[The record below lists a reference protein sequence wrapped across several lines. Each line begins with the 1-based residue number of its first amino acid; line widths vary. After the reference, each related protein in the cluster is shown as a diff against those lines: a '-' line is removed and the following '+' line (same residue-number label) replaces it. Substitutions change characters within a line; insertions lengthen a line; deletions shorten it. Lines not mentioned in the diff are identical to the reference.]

1 MSAAAGNGSA
11 RLTWTAPASGGKPIT
26 SYTITPY
33 VGTEAQQTTTVPA
46 PPPPAGTVVT
56 GLQNGTSYTFVVTA
70 NNELGAGAPS
80 EPSSAI
86 TPEATITEPA
96 APTEVSAAAGNASVT
111 LKWSEPA
118 NGGSPITRYR
128 ITPYIGGV
136 AQQATTL
143 TGSPPATGTTLTGL
157 TNGTS
162 YTFTV
167 KAANALGFGPESEP
181 SAPVTPATTP
191 STPSILS
198 TSAGNGSVT
207 LKWSEPSN
215 GGSPIT
221 AYTVTPYVGGVAQ
234 KATTVEGSPPAIT
247 TTITGLVNGTAYTFK
262 VTATNALGSSPES
275 EASAAVTPA
284 AAPSA
289 PGNVAVSAATKQALL
304 SWSEPSSNGGSPIT
318 GYRITPFIGATAQ
331 TPVEVSP
338 SASST
343 IVKNLLNGTAY
354 TFTVTAVNAVG
365 AGTPSSSTPAVTPQD
380 TIFDFATPATIAEND
395 PSSVELGV
403 KFTSEV
409 PGTVTGMRF
418 YKASTNTGT
427 HLASLWTA
435 GGTLLASATFSNESA
450 SGWQQVNF
458 SSPVA
463 ISANTTYVAGY
474 LAPKGHYS
482 DTASAFTSS
491 PFANPP
497 LSALSNVAS
506 ANGVYAYSASST
518 FPTNSFK
525 ASNYYVDV
533 DFEPGAATAPGQVA
547 GVSASAATKQALL
560 SWSEPTSNGSPIT
573 GYRIT
578 PFIGTTAQTPV
589 EVGAASTSTTIKN
602 LTNGTAYTFTVAALN
617 ALGAGPASSASPAV
631 TPEDTIFDYATPAIT
646 DSGDGSSVTVGVKF
660 SSEVAGTITGIR
672 FYKASTNVGAH
683 VADLWSSTGTLLASA
698 PFSGET
704 ASGWQQVNFAT
715 PVAISAKTTYVAGYL
730 APKGHYSDTAS
741 GFTSAVSNPPLSALA
756 SSTSANGVYAYGGTS
771 TFPTNSFKA
780 TNYFVDVDFEPSK

>member
-1 MSAAAGNGSA
+1 M
-11 RLTWTAPASGGKPIT
+11 
-26 SYTITPY
+26 
-33 VGTEAQQTTTVPA
+33 
-46 PPPPAGTVVT
+46 
-56 GLQNGTSYTFVVTA
+56 
-70 NNELGAGAPS
+70 
-80 EPSSAI
+80 
-86 TPEATITEPA
+86 
-96 APTEVSAAAGNASVT
+96 T

-118 NGGSPITRYR
+118 SGGSTITSYTV
-128 ITPYIGGV
+128 TPYIGGS
-136 AQQATTL
+136 AQKATTL
-143 TGSPPATGTTLTGL
+143 EGSPPATGATIGGL
-157 TNGTS
+157 TNGT
-162 YTFTV
+162 T
-167 KAANALGFGPESEP
+167 
-181 SAPVTPATTP
+181 
-191 STPSILS
+191 
-198 TSAGNGSVT
+198 
-207 LKWSEPSN
+207 
-215 GGSPIT
+215 
-221 AYTVTPYVGGVAQ
+221 
-234 KATTVEGSPPAIT
+234 
-247 TTITGLVNGTAYTFK
+247 YTFK
-262 VTATNALGSSPES
+262 VKATNALGAGPES
-275 EASAAVTPA
+275 EASAALTPA

-289 PGNVAVSAATKQALL
+289 PGNVAASAATKQALL

-318 GYRITPFIGATAQ
+318 GYRITPYVGAAAQ
-331 TPVEVSP
+331 TPVEASP

-343 IVKNLLNGTAY
+343 IVKGLTNGTAY
-354 TFTVTAVNAVG
+354 TFTVTAINAAG
-365 AGTPSSSTPAVTPQD
+365 GGTPSSPTPAVTPQD
-380 TIFDFATPATIAEND
+380 TIFDYATPATIAEND

-403 KFTSEV
+403 KFTSET
-409 PGTVTGMRF
+409 PGTVTGIRF

-427 HLASLWTA
+427 HVASLWTI

-458 SSPVA
+458 ASPVA

-497 LSALSNVAS
+497 LSALSNVTS

-533 DFEPGAATAPGQVA
+533 DFEPGAATSPGQVA
-547 GVSASAATKQALL
+547 RASASAATKQALV
-560 SWSEPTSNGSPIT
+560 SWSEPSGNGSPIT

-578 PFIGTTAQTPV
+578 PYIGTTAQTPV
-589 EVGAASTSTTIKN
+589 EVGPSTTSTTVKG
-602 LTNGTAYTFTVAALN
+602 LTNGTAYTFTVTAIN
-617 ALGAGPASSASPAV
+617 ALGSGPASDASAAV

-646 DSGDGSSVTVGVKF
+646 DSGDGSSVTLGVKF

-672 FYKASTNVGAH
+672 FYKASTNTGAH

-698 PFSGET
+698 TFSGES
-704 ASGWQQVNFAT
+704 ASGWQQVNFAS

-756 SSTSANGVYAYGGTS
+756 NATSANGVYAYGAAS

-780 TNYFVDVDFEPSK
+780 TNYFVDVDFEPGK